1 MEKKVGV
8 VEVNNAK
15 VDAGVEKKVGAVEVN
30 NAKVDA
36 KVDAKVGAKVEKVS
50 MITMIDA
57 KVEKKTDAKTNTPAE
72 EKAEPAKPL
81 SALAALEQ
89 AVGPAAQYHVGCSRR

>member
-15 VDAGVEKKVGAVEVN
+15 VDAGVEKKVGAVEVSN
-30 NAKVDA
+30 A

-72 EKAEPAKPL
+72 EKAEPVKPL